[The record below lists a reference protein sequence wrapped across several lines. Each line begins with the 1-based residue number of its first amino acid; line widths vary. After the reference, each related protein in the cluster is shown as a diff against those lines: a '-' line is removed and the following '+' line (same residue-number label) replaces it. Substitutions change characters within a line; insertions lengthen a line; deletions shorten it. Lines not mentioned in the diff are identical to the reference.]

1 MYPDIATL
9 CNSKRRVVSKGT
21 CPFYRDVWQVQKVPR
36 WGCETNVCLP
46 TIRQTRW
53 ILRVTSSFFGTE
65 CVFPVFMV
73 YILFSHM
80 NVSTNCPARE
90 VLDTLFLFEVLAR
103 IATAPLKRLQGT
115 IGTPRDQR
123 SREQY
128 LPVFFMVQ
136 MTFAVFVHEQ
146 HWSHL
151 LASWLGQHVATLSW
165 IWVRFQVKS
174 GNFQINIRKL
184 DENHLSSPSSRLYVF
199 WSVELGW
206 FAQHLRMALSY
217 RGWIRISEPK
227 QWSLV
232 RNTTVDGWW

>member
-1 MYPDIATL
+1 MFVYQPSA
-9 CNSKRRVVSKGT
+9 RHVG
-21 CPFYRDVWQVQKVPR
+21 
-36 WGCETNVCLP
+36 
-46 TIRQTRW
+46 
-53 ILRVTSSFFGTE
+53 FFGSHHHFLE
-65 CVFPVFMV
+65 LSVFFQFLWFIFCFHIWMFPQTV
-73 YILFSHM
+73 L
-80 NVSTNCPARE
+80 ARE

-128 LPVFFMVQ
+128 LQCFSWFKWLLQ
-136 MTFAVFVHEQ
+136 FVHEQ

-199 WSVELGW
+199 DPLNWADLLSICAWPFRIAAGFVSRSRNNGRWSGIQRL
-206 FAQHLRMALSY
+206 M
-217 RGWIRISEPK
+217 
-227 QWSLV
+227 
-232 RNTTVDGWW
+232 VDGRHGSWHFFHLFSPF